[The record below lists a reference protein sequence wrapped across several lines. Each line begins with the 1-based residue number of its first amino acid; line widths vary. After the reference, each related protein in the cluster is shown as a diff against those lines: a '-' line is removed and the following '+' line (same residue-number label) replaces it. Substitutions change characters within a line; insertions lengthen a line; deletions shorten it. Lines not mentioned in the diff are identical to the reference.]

1 MARQPFVPSIS
12 KDDLDRLLD
21 ERIDQYSLIKPD
33 CAVVAASSKLRE
45 AFERRQADAVHWPI
59 LAERFNEKYEAIL
72 KLQGDLVD
80 LLSEIDLE
88 NENRER
94 QLAALP
100 APSPEVQVTQV
111 SLFPGATNG

>member
-1 MARQPFVPSIS
+1 MAKQPFVPSIS
-12 KDDLDRLLD
+12 KDDLDRLLE
-21 ERIDQYSLIKPD
+21 ERIDQYSIIKPD
-33 CAVVAASSKLRE
+33 CRVVSACIKLRE
-45 AFERRQADAVHWPI
+45 AFEHRKADTVHWPT

-88 NENRER
+88 SENRER

-100 APSPEVQVTQV
+100 VPSPEIQVTQV
-111 SLFPGATNG
+111 SLFPGAING